1 MIAQCMHLKRTRLLR
16 RRKLG
21 GSLTSC
27 NWEQARMLDD
37 MQLSDVGASLL
48 CQDVNYHCKCPGQ
61 YLKFETRFVAHV
73 MLSE

>member
-1 MIAQCMHLKRTRLLR
+1 
-16 RRKLG
+16 
-21 GSLTSC
+21 
-27 NWEQARMLDD
+27 MLDD